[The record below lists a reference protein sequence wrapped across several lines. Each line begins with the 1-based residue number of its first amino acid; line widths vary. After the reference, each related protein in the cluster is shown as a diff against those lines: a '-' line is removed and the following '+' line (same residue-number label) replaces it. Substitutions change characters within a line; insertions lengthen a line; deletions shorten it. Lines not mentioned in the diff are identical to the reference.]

1 MTRLGIL
8 TIFTTLLLAAPVL
21 ASEGGHVG
29 HDGGEGWW
37 GLTNDKVITNAGFLI
52 IGGIPMLIF
61 LLSLLQWRLDKRKD
75 DRKKAAKAR
84 TTAPE
89 WRGGW

>member
-8 TIFTTLLLAAPVL
+8 TIFTTLLLAAPAL
-21 ASEGGHVG
+21 ASEAG

-37 GLTNDKVITNAGFLI
+37 GLTNDKVITNAGFLV
-52 IGGIPMLIF
+52 IGGLPILIF
-61 LLSLLQWRLDKRKD
+61 LLSLAQWRLDKRKD
-75 DRKKAAKAR
+75 DRKKAAKVR
-84 TTAPE
+84 SSAPE

>member
-1 MTRLGIL
+1 VTRLAIL

-21 ASEGGHVG
+21 AADHVG

-37 GLTNDKVITNAGFLI
+37 GLTNDKVVTNAGFLV
-52 IGGIPMLIF
+52 IGGIPIFIF
-61 LLSLLQWRLDKRKD
+61 LMSLGQYLLDRRKD
-75 DRKKAAKAR
+75 NRKKAAKAR
-84 TTAPE
+84 GTSPQ

>member
-8 TIFTTLLLAAPVL
+8 TIFTTLLLAAPAL
-21 ASEGGHVG
+21 AAEHVG
-29 HDGGEGWW
+29 HDVGVGWW
-37 GLTNDKVITNAGFLI
+37 GLTKDKVVTNAGFLI
-52 IGGIPMLIF
+52 IGGIPMFIF
-61 LLSLLQWRLDKRKD
+61 LMSFLQWALDKRKD

-84 TTAPE
+84 ATAPE

>member
-8 TIFTTLLLAAPVL
+8 TIFTTLLLAAPAL
-21 ASEGGHVG
+21 AAEHVG

-37 GLTNDKVITNAGFLI
+37 GLTNDKVVTNAGFLV
-52 IGGIPMLIF
+52 IGGIPIFIF
-61 LLSLLQWRLDKRKD
+61 LMSLLQWKLDKRKD
-75 DRKKAAKAR
+75 DRKKAAKVR
-84 TTAPE
+84 STAPE

>member
-8 TIFTTLLLAAPVL
+8 TIFTTLLLAAPAL
-21 ASEGGHVG
+21 ATESHIG

-37 GLTNDKVITNAGFLI
+37 GLTNDKIITNAGFLI
-52 IGGIPMLIF
+52 IGGVPLLIF

-84 TTAPE
+84 ATAPE